1 MYDLVIIGAAAA
13 GSSAAIYAARR
24 NLNTIIV
31 SKDSGGEV
39 ALSGEVSNWPGAI
52 ATNGFQLAQD
62 FTNHVKSYNVPM
74 DLGFEVTKITA
85 EKNYYLVTAKNFS
98 GEEKTYE
105 TKTVIIASGIHPRLL
120 GLPNE
125 ENLRGKGV
133 TYCTVCDGPLYR
145 GKITATVG
153 AGNSALESAL
163 MMSGIASKV
172 YLITKYPNDET
183 SKGGFPRGEDI
194 LITKVKALSNIEIIY
209 NAESKEFIVDNFV
222 TGLKLKDKTTNEE
235 KIINVQGVMVHVG
248 NTPNSQFVEI
258 KKDGGNQI
266 EIDQKCRTSLPGIFA
281 AGDVTNIPYKQIVF
295 SSGQG
300 VIAALSAIEYLNKW
314 KEE

>member
-39 ALSGEVSNWPGAI
+39 ALSGEVNNWPGII
-52 ATNGFQLAQD
+52 ATNGFKLAQD

-74 DLGFEVTKITA
+74 DLGFEVTKISQ
-85 EKNYYLVTAKNFS
+85 EKNYYTVTAKNYS

-120 GLPNE
+120 SLPNE

-153 AGNSALESAL
+153 AGNAALESAL

-172 YLITKYPNDET
+172 YLITKYPNDEAN
-183 SKGGFPRGEDI
+183 KGGFPKGEDI
-194 LITKVKALSNIEIIY
+194 LITKVKALPNIEIIY
-209 NAESKEFIVDNFV
+209 NVESKEFVVDNFV
-222 TGLKLKDKTTNEE
+222 TGLKLKDKTTDEE
-235 KIINVQGVMVHVG
+235 KIINVQGVMIHVG
-248 NTPNSQFVEI
+248 NLPNSQFVEI

-281 AGDVTNIPYKQIVF
+281 AGDVTNIPYKQIAV
-295 SSGQG
+295 SAGQG
-300 VIAALSAIEYLNKW
+300 VIAALSAIEYINKW